1 MDSRL
6 IFLLLLLAAS
16 LLAEDYYYRVL
27 ELTPDA
33 TDSDIK
39 KAFRRLSVKYHP
51 DKNPGDQAA
60 AQKYLEV
67 NKAYEILT
75 DPEKKQLYDL
85 YGEEGN
91 FPRFLFKNPIFLRT
105 FPWRRGHVGQPKDS
119 ERPKCQGGPS
129 RDSGRVVQRSFQGI
143 YD

>member
-1 MDSRL
+1 MDTLR
-6 IFLLLLLAAS
+6 LLLS
-16 LLAEDYYYRVL
+16 LLVLTSLCLPLFAEDYYYRVL
-27 ELTPDA
+27 ELNPDA

-85 YGEEGN
+85 YGEEGA
-91 FPRFLFKNPIFLRT
+91 RT
-105 FPWRRGHVGQPKDS
+105 F
-119 ERPKCQGGPS
+119 
-129 RDSGRVVQRSFQGI
+129 F
-143 YD
+143 